1 MNMQILKPSRKR
13 LQPGDVF
20 AYRIKGHDFG
30 YGRVIRTD
38 CLFAGGRDTILI
50 YIYNAFSPVKE
61 RIPELS
67 KARLLLTPQLTN
79 RLAWSRGYFETIESR
94 PLGPEDVLKVHC
106 FYTDIYV
113 RRRYLDEDERRLRR
127 RSEPCGSY
135 GLSSFMGLDIK
146 ISMALGIEP
155 SPDTLPPPP
164 PPEHVQER
172 RRQEYNEFLAEQRRR
187 RRAEQARRGKHKRR

>member
-13 LQPGDVF
+13 LQPGDIFV
-20 AYRIKGHDFG
+20 YKIKGHDFG

-38 CLFAGGRDTILI
+38 CMFGGSGGTILL
-50 YIYNAFSPVKE
+50 YIYSAFSSVKQ

-67 KARLLLTPQLTN
+67 KDRLLLTPQLTN
-79 RLAWSRGYFETIESR
+79 RLPWSRGYFETIENR
-94 PLGPEDVLKVHC
+94 PLGPADVLRVHC
-106 FYTDIYV
+106 FYTDIYI
-113 RRRYLDEDERRLRR
+113 RRRYLDEDGNRLRR

-135 GLSSFMGLDIK
+135 GLSSFKTLDVK

-164 PPEHVQER
+164 PPKHVQER
-172 RRQEYNEFLAEQRRR
+172 RRQKYKEFLARERRR
-187 RRAEQARRGKHKRR
+187 RRAEQTDRAKRR